1 MSGDING
8 SSALDYGCRH
18 RSAGPW
24 SCWKGMP
31 RHSSKWVTPHASLAD
46 YAKGV
51 EFSCSESNHERFA
64 RAWVRDL
71 ASCDRISLPLGLLSL
86 GMVISQLVDFNVAGN
101 KLERFIGADRTASRL
116 ANVSWSMMQFVKSFD
131 PLVVVEHLVSSNLN
145 SSVAKCAWL
154 SPELVVTG

>member
-8 SSALDYGCRH
+8 SSALDYGRRH

-24 SCWKGMP
+24 SGWRGMP
-31 RHSSKWVTPHASLAD
+31 RHSSKWVTPHASLAG
-46 YAKGV
+46 YAEGV
-51 EFSCSESNHERFA
+51 RYSCNESNHERFA

-101 KLERFIGADRTASRL
+101 KLVRFSGVDRTASRL

-131 PLVVVEHLVSSNLN
+131 PLIVVEHLVSSDLN
-145 SSVAKCAWL
+145 SSVAKYASL
-154 SPELVVTG
+154 SPGWVVTG